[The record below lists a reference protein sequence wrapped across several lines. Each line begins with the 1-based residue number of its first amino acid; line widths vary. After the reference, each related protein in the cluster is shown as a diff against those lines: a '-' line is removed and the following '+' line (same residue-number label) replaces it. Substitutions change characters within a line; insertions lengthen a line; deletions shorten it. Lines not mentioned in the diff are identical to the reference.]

1 MAKHKG
7 RHTELRPAWSAT
19 AAAAAAAAAAVS
31 LGDVASAATGA
42 AEEEGG
48 EDGLCVC
55 AVCGWRFPTDAA
67 LAAHMVGWQP
77 VAEHLTHAC
86 AHCCATFGSERAKKQ
101 HENFCSGGD
110 ASAAGAADS

>member
-7 RHTELRPAWSAT
+7 RHTELRPAWSA
-19 AAAAAAAAAAVS
+19 ASAAAAVS

-42 AEEEGG
+42 AAEEGG
-48 EDGLCVC
+48 EDECFLCVC

-110 ASAAGAADS
+110 ADSGLT

>member
-7 RHTELRPAWSAT
+7 RHTELRPAWSA
-19 AAAAAAAAAAVS
+19 ASAAAAVS

-48 EDGLCVC
+48 EDGCMCMC
-55 AVCGWRFPTDAA
+55 AVCGWRFATEAA

-110 ASAAGAADS
+110 ADSGLT

>member
-7 RHTELRPAWSAT
+7 RHTELRPAWS
-19 AAAAAAAAAAVS
+19 AAAAAVS

-48 EDGLCVC
+48 EDGGEDGCFLCVC

-86 AHCCATFGSERAKKQ
+86 VHCGATFGSERAKKQ

-110 ASAAGAADS
+110 ADSGLT